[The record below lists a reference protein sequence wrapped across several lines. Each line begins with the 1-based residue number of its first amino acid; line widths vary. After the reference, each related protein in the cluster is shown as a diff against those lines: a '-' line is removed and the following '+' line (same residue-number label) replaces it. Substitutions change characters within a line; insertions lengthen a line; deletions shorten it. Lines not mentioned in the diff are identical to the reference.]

1 MKNYI
6 IGADIGGSYIKCGI
20 VKYDGE
26 VMATAKAPT
35 PIDMGAGAIV
45 RVIKKM
51 TQNLSAEC
59 NVKKSS
65 LIGVGIG
72 SAGAVDR
79 KRGEVCF
86 AANLS
91 MERVPLAAI
100 AEETL
105 ELPVKIANDAN
116 CACIGEWKF
125 GNGRPFSDMILV
137 TLGTG
142 VGGGIIIGNRLVEGN
157 CGAGGEI
164 GHMLLCKDGR
174 QCSCGRKGCFEAYAS
189 GNALV
194 QQTLEA
200 MQNDKKTKLWKV
212 LDEAK
217 MVTPKLIFEMSL
229 KDKLAKKIVD
239 DYIVNLSEGLVDLC
253 NIFRPQAII
262 IGGGLSAQG
271 DRLIEPVKQYV
282 NRNIFAKDSTPSV
295 EVLQAKLGNN
305 AGIIGAAS
313 LFVE

>member
-6 IGADIGGSYIKCGI
+6 IGADIGGSYIKCGV

-26 VMATAKAPT
+26 VVATGKAPT
-35 PIDMGAGAIV
+35 PIETGVESIV

-51 TQNLSAEC
+51 SDKLLSDAGITKDC
-59 NVKKSS
+59 V
-65 LIGVGIG
+65 IGVGIG
-72 SAGAVDR
+72 SAGAVDSR
-79 KRGEVCF
+79 KGEVCF
-86 AANLS
+86 AANLI
-91 MERVPLAAI
+91 MDRVPLASI

-105 ELPVKIANDAN
+105 DLPVKIANDAN

-125 GNGRPFSDMILV
+125 GNGRTFSDMIFV

-142 VGGGIIIGNRLVEGN
+142 IGGGIIIGNQLFEGN
-157 CGAGGEI
+157 GGAGGEI

-189 GNALV
+189 GGALV
-194 QQTLEA
+194 RQTLEA
-200 MQNDKKTKLWKV
+200 MQNDKKSKLWKV
-212 LDEAK
+212 LDESK
-217 MVTPKLIFEMSL
+217 MITPKLIFEMSQ
-229 KDKLAKKIVD
+229 KDKLAKHIVD

-262 IGGGLSAQG
+262 IGGGISAQG
-271 DRLIEPVKQYV
+271 DRLIEPVKRYV
-282 NRNIFAKDSTPSV
+282 NDHIFAKASTPSV